1 MKNKKGAMEFSFGWI
16 FAIIAGI
23 FILSLAIYGVIKFIN
38 LERASQDAQTAK
50 DIGVLMNPL
59 ESSFESIKR
68 TMITTPAQT
77 RIYTGCSNETFF
89 GTQTI
94 RVSQSTYGEWS
105 EDGTNIYFQNKY
117 VFSENPVEG
126 RSFYLFSM
134 PFKLPFKVGDLIYLT
149 STKDKYCFIDSPK
162 NIEEEIKALRGL
174 EESKNENLFLEDDS
188 ENCPEG
194 SINVCFN
201 SISGCKIK
209 VFDNY
214 KYVEKNGKRM
224 YYQDDALMYAAIFSN
239 KEDYECQI
247 DRLMKRTEQLAQIY
261 EDKSKFI
268 FTKTTCDS
276 GLSVSLIQ
284 LANSARAV
292 VNSDSI
298 GVIYSLA
305 DDIDRQ
311 NDYSECN
318 LW

>member
-38 LERASQDAQTAK
+38 IERESQDAQTAK

-68 TMITTPAQT
+68 AMITTPSET
-77 RIYTGCSNETFF
+77 RIYTNCSNKTFF

-94 RVSQSTYGEWS
+94 RVSYGEWS
-105 EDGTNIYFQNKY
+105 AGGTNVYFQNKY

-126 RSFYLFSM
+126 RSFYLFSR
-134 PFKLPFKVGDLIYLT
+134 PFELPFKVGDLIYLT
-149 STKDKYCFIDSPK
+149 STRDKYCFKDAPDA
-162 NIEEEIKALRGL
+162 IEEEIEALRGL
-174 EESKNENLFLEDDS
+174 EESESENLFLENSIDG
-188 ENCPEG
+188 CPEG

-201 SISGCKIK
+201 SVSGCKIK
-209 VFDNY
+209 VFTNY

-224 YYQDDALMYAAIFSN
+224 YYQDDSLMYAAIFSN

-268 FTKTTCDS
+268 LKKTGCNS

-284 LANSARAV
+284 LANDARAV

-298 GVIYSLA
+298 GLIYSLS
-305 DDIDRQ
+305 DDINRQ